1 MRVVVWGTGVTGL
14 ETARVM
20 RARGHEVILVDESP
34 PPRDVGMEVRPPTE
48 RDMAEADLVIP
59 SPGVPRHHPLLA
71 AAKRVLSEIEVASSM
86 LRGTIVGVTGTNG
99 KTTTTT
105 LVHMILEAMGY
116 DAGIGGN
123 ISPPLISLVDRDP
136 DYLAVEISSFQLEW
150 IENFRPKIAV
160 CLNITPDHL
169 DRYRSMEEYVH
180 YKLRIFENQ
189 TADDIAVISG
199 DDPYL
204 KGLHLRPK
212 TAVFSTLGAPE
223 GDGAYVDGGRIVF
236 TGSIAGGGP
245 RVPPAEAVGSGVI
258 EDMLAA
264 SIAGRY
270 LGVDVD
276 VMERVFM
283 GFKVIHHR
291 YERVDTIGGVT
302 FVDDSKA
309 TNVGALDKALST
321 LGTPVTLI
329 LGGKDKGGDFSDIAL
344 RYRPLI
350 RMAVVMGEAADRISR
365 EMGGIV
371 PCVRARDMEEAV
383 RLAYEA
389 SRPGD
394 TVLLSPGCASFDMFN
409 SYAHRGEVFREC
421 VRGIRLH
428 TSSR

>member
-1 MRVVVWGTGVTGL
+1 
-14 ETARVM
+14 
-20 RARGHEVILVDESP
+20 
-34 PPRDVGMEVRPPTE
+34 
-48 RDMAEADLVIP
+48 
-59 SPGVPRHHPLLA
+59 
-71 AAKRVLSEIEVASSM
+71 EIEVASSM

-365 EMGGIV
+365 RWAES
-371 PCVRARDMEEAV
+371 CRASGRETW
-383 RLAYEA
+383 RRR
-389 SRPGD
+389 SGWHTRHPGRA
-394 TVLLSPGCASFDMFN
+394 TRCS
-409 SYAHRGEVFREC
+409 
-421 VRGIRLH
+421 
-428 TSSR
+428 